1 MQKSF
6 QTFLLTWIHVKFDA
20 ENRALRRLDSWRENT
35 RLDTL
40 LDAVVL
46 IMNKKDDM
54 YETLNEQL
62 EFYNEMGCHS
72 NEDLLIFESLKM
84 FNDRVI
90 NGFNCV
96 KRIQTHVRNIIHKDS
111 RDDFRIEFLT
121 IMNDILECNIR
132 LDARARYILFSVQ
145 KLLVDASLNDP
156 VFQGKLQQLESKTTM
171 EEGSDQNWKTLTYI
185 HMLEE
190 WKELVQPRIWDT
202 DPEAMIR
209 LAETIKSHRMEP
221 NYEAFWNHLRQWDV
235 LWNLFPELDRKIIGL
250 KYKATWEENRDYILM
265 SLQREA
271 LHSATFND
279 HFTREYN
286 EFSKIARKDMDMAQQ
301 IRWLYLNV
309 VKTWYKDD
317 EHARTIKGIL
327 VNKVEN
333 TCPSETPDTV

>member
-1 MQKSF
+1 
-6 QTFLLTWIHVKFDA
+6 
-20 ENRALRRLDSWRENT
+20 
-35 RLDTL
+35 
-40 LDAVVL
+40 
-46 IMNKKDDM
+46 
-54 YETLNEQL
+54 
-62 EFYNEMGCHS
+62 
-72 NEDLLIFESLKM
+72 
-84 FNDRVI
+84 
-90 NGFNCV
+90 
-96 KRIQTHVRNIIHKDS
+96 
-111 RDDFRIEFLT
+111 
-121 IMNDILECNIR
+121 
-132 LDARARYILFSVQ
+132 
-145 KLLVDASLNDP
+145 
-156 VFQGKLQQLESKTTM
+156 
-171 EEGSDQNWKTLTYI
+171 
-185 HMLEE
+185 MLEE